1 MVDGDEIINLGK
13 ARESLVEMEDK
24 LNSLLKD

>member
-1 MVDGDEIINLGK
+1 LGK

-24 LNSLLKD
+24 LNSLLKDWYL